1 MEQWPEDFK
10 KRRKAMAKSKYVNV
24 GQFSSVRKLTL
35 TYPKSKYDRAAMT
48 IDSPFVAAVPP
59 ESR

>member
-1 MEQWPEDFK
+1 
-10 KRRKAMAKSKYVNV
+10 MAKSKYVNL

-48 IDSPFVAAVPP
+48 IDTPFIAAVPP
-59 ESR
+59 E